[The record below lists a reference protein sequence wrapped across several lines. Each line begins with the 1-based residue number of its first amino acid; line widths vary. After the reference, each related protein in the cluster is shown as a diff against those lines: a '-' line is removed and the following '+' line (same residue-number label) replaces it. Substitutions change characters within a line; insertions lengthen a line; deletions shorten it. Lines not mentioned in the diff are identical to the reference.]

1 MVHLNCYHLSF
12 LYLSFCNI
20 RDVDQGVFGKLINL
34 RYLNISYN
42 RELGFASLPN
52 ITFDLNKTKLL
63 SLNLNGIKCETGIG
77 TIIKRFHFENI
88 KTKNLT
94 ELSLASNILE
104 LFERWVL
111 HNLPKSLQMLST
123 AEDKLTAGLYILEY
137 HSLSGLKVL
146 NMSYQLHPPVFSN
159 SAANQ
164 CVEKEDYFDKTLER
178 NFYQKATKPFN
189 FNWSMPFPPK

>member
-63 SLNLNGIKCETGIG
+63 SLNLNGINCETGIG
-77 TIIKRFHFENI
+77 TIIKRFHLENI
-88 KTKNLT
+88 KTTNLT
-94 ELSLASNILE
+94 ELSLASNRLE
-104 LFERWVL
+104 LFERVVL

-123 AEDKLTAGLYILEY
+123 AEDKLTAMFVHFGVSFFVGIKSPQHELPIT
-137 HSLSGLKVL
+137 ST
-146 NMSYQLHPPVFSN
+146 
-159 SAANQ
+159 
-164 CVEKEDYFDKTLER
+164 CV
-178 NFYQKATKPFN
+178 
-189 FNWSMPFPPK
+189 S